1 MQMKYIFKTEKRW
14 KKTCYIEFLSHQYAQ
29 PGFANALTMA
39 AHDQGGRMSHMIA
52 SPASNAGN
60 AKTVNWADKH
70 YLVVDDCASI
80 RQLLR
85 ESLRNMGA
93 KFIDQATDG
102 SEAVAL
108 ISNNRYDIILCDYH
122 LDGGR
127 NGQQILEEA
136 RGNSWL
142 KPSSMFIMV
151 SAEKSAES
159 VMGTA
164 EYHPDAYLI
173 KPITEGM
180 LDTRMNRIWKKKQ
193 VFQKIDAAYAQKD
206 YAGAAIL
213 CDFQIAANPLHEND
227 LLRMKA
233 TLLLKCG
240 DRSQARAIYEH
251 ILEQRDCTWAR
262 AGLAT
267 LMMQDGD
274 YAGASAMF
282 QTVID
287 GNSLYLAA
295 YDQLAAAHK
304 QMGQQEQASAVLER
318 AARMS
323 PNSAARQ
330 NTLGELSLRL
340 GNVAGAEKA
349 FRKCITVGEH
359 SISKTSD
366 PYFGL
371 ARVCG
376 IKKAPKE
383 ALQLLAAV
391 QKKFA
396 GEASDLRA
404 RITEGLVYLDND
416 DQHSAT
422 VIARELEEMLATAM
436 AVDLPSPSTCMDIAS
451 LLLEVGIKDPA
462 VKLLCHIIQNN
473 DDDKSVRD
481 EVQKVFTYA
490 QMPEE
495 GAALIEEARKEA
507 ADIMNRG
514 VLLWKTNKLEEAVD
528 WMRAARQKMPGNL
541 RVLLNTAQ
549 ILISHVQKLGYDPA
563 LLAEATEVLAY
574 IDKMSPGQRRHDEL
588 SRQLGRITPDNL
600 DNGGQPELPEW

>member
-1 MQMKYIFKTEKRW
+1 
-14 KKTCYIEFLSHQYAQ
+14 
-29 PGFANALTMA
+29 
-39 AHDQGGRMSHMIA
+39 MSQTLA
-52 SPASNAGN
+52 SKASNTA
-60 AKTVNWADKH
+60 AARTVNWADKH

-93 KFIDQATDG
+93 KLIDQATDG
-102 SEAVAL
+102 AEAVAL

-136 RGNSWL
+136 RGNNWL
-142 KPSSMFIMV
+142 KPSGMFIMV

-180 LDTRMNRIWKKKQ
+180 LDTRLNRIWQKKQ
-193 VFQKIDAAYAQKD
+193 VFQKIDLAYAQKD

-240 DRSQARAIYEH
+240 ERSQARAIYEQ
-251 ILEQRDCTWAR
+251 ILSQRDSTWAK
-262 AGLAT
+262 AGLAQ

-274 YAGASAMF
+274 YAGASLMF
-282 QTVID
+282 QNVIE
-287 GNSLYLAA
+287 GNSLFLEA

-304 QMGQQEQASAVLER
+304 QMGQQEQASTVLER

-323 PNSAARQ
+323 PNSVARQ
-330 NTLGELSLRL
+330 NTLGEVSLRL
-340 GNVAGAEKA
+340 GNVASAEKA
-349 FRKCITVGEH
+349 FRKCISVGEH
-359 SISKTSD
+359 SISKTAD

-371 ARVCG
+371 ARVCS

-383 ALQLLAAV
+383 ALQLLMTV

-404 RITEGLVYLDND
+404 RVTEGLVYLDND
-416 DQHSAT
+416 DRHSAT
-422 VIARELEEMLATAM
+422 IIAKEFEAMLATAN
-436 AVDLPSPSTCMDIAS
+436 AADLPSPNTCMDIAT
-451 LLLEVGIKDPA
+451 LLLELGIKEPA
-462 VKLLCHIIQNN
+462 IKLLCHIIQNN

-481 EVQKVFTYA
+481 EVQKVFNYA
-490 QMPEE
+490 QMGEE
-495 GAALIEEARKEA
+495 GAELIEAARKEA
-507 ADIMNRG
+507 ADIMDRG
-514 VLLWKTNKLEEAVD
+514 VLLWKTNKLDEAVD
-528 WMRAARQKMPGNL
+528 WMRAARLKMPGNL

-549 ILISHVQKLGYDPA
+549 IMISHVQKLAYDPA
-563 LLAEATEVLAY
+563 LLAEASEVLTQVEKIA
-574 IDKMSPGQRRHDEL
+574 PGQRRYTEL
-588 SRQLGRITPDNL
+588 SSQLASITPDTL
-600 DNGGQPELPEW
+600 DINDPNAMSGM